1 MPRRSFAEH
10 FAHAERTESGCWL
23 WPGHV
28 ESTGYGRAT
37 YDRRRWW
44 AHRLAYTLH
53 VGPIADGKIVC
64 HRCDTP
70 RCVNPDHL
78 FLGTRPENSA
88 DMIAK
93 GRSAKGQRHSQSKIT
108 NEQARQIQKDSRSR
122 TVIAKEY
129 GISYGTVG
137 DIKRGKTWAWLD

>member
-1 MPRRSFAEH
+1 
-10 FAHAERTESGCWL
+10 
-23 WPGHV
+23 
-28 ESTGYGRAT
+28 
-37 YDRRRWW
+37 
-44 AHRLAYTLH
+44 
-53 VGPIADGKIVC
+53 
-64 HRCDTP
+64 
-70 RCVNPDHL
+70 
-78 FLGTRPENSA
+78 
-88 DMIAK
+88 MIAK